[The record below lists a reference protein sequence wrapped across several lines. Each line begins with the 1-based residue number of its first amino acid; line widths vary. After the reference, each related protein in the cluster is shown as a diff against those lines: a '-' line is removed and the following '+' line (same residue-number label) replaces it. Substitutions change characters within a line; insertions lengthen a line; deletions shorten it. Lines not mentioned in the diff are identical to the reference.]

1 MNIINKIM
9 ENVNLF
15 HYKGKIIKPS
25 INFIGDLNLSLG
37 RIHEIFGSSRII
49 LALIIAQ
56 KIDGHIFWINTE
68 WNPNNL
74 NAEGIINFINPGR
87 LTFIRLKNI
96 NDMLWTMEEILRTD
110 CIPLVICDLPDI
122 PNFTAIRRLHLAL
135 GSNIN
140 ETKKRLGLL
149 LTPKNGGARGV
160 ESRWKATPNHD
171 KIDMAW
177 HLECCK
183 AQITKPGK
191 WKIIKNYGVDNYR
204 VIKLW

>member
-9 ENVNLF
+9 ENINLF

-74 NAEGIINFINPGR
+74 NAEGIINFINP
-87 LTFIRLKNI
+87 
-96 NDMLWTMEEILRTD
+96 
-110 CIPLVICDLPDI
+110 
-122 PNFTAIRRLHLAL
+122 
-135 GSNIN
+135 
-140 ETKKRLGLL
+140 
-149 LTPKNGGARGV
+149 
-160 ESRWKATPNHD
+160 
-171 KIDMAW
+171 
-177 HLECCK
+177 
-183 AQITKPGK
+183 
-191 WKIIKNYGVDNYR
+191 
-204 VIKLW
+204 KL